1 MSAGVTVGV
10 LGGSGVYD
18 LDELQDRESVRIDT
32 PYGPPSDELVIGKLG
47 EARAVFLPRHGR
59 GHRFLPSEVPYRANI
74 HALRQLGVERL
85 LSVSAVGS
93 LCEEYAPG
101 DFVLVDQFIDRTTRR
116 EQTFFGG
123 GIAGHVPMADPVDS
137 LMCDTIEAAA
147 DGLAQTLHRGGTY
160 VTIEGPQFSTRAE
173 SELYRSWGCKIIGM
187 TNGTE
192 AKLAREAGMSFATV
206 AMVTDYDCWH
216 PDHDDVDIA
225 QVIATAQQNAAH
237 VRELVARA
245 VPQIAALGPSP
256 WRDILQSAVMT
267 PESEQDLAAQGRL
280 AALRPRNSAGEAGVA
295 GNPEQ
300 PW

>member
-1 MSAGVTVGV
+1 M
-10 LGGSGVYD
+10 
-18 LDELQDRESVRIDT
+18 
-32 PYGPPSDELVIGKLG
+32 
-47 EARAVFLPRHGR
+47 
-59 GHRFLPSEVPYRANI
+59 PYRANI

-101 DFVLVDQFIDRTTRR
+101 DFVLVDQFIDRTTQR

-123 GIAGHVPMADPVDS
+123 GVAGHVPMADPIDRA
-137 LMCDTIEAAA
+137 MCDAIEAAGE
-147 DGLAQTLHRGGTY
+147 GLEQRLHRGGTY

-216 PDHDDVDIA
+216 PNHDDVDIA
-225 QVIATAQQNAAH
+225 QIIATAQQNAAH
-237 VRELVARA
+237 VCELLALA
-245 VPQIAALGPSP
+245 VPRVAALGPSP
-256 WRDILQSAVMT
+256 WRDILESAVMT
-267 PESEQDLAAQGRL
+267 PESAQDLAAQARL
-280 AALRPRNSAGEAGVA
+280 AALRPRALATEADA
-295 GNPEQ
+295 EGNPEQ